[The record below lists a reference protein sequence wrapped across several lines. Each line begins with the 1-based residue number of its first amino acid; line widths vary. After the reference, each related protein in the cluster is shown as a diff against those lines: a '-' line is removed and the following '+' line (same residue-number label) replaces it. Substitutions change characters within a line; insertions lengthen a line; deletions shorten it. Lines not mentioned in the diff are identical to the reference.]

1 MYMKEKVCVCS
12 TRLAARMINSSPQ
25 VDLCNFASDLTVQE
39 LLKETE
45 EQFTTRFGRDFLNG
59 YLVRFLMNSY
69 TAQGDRKR
77 ALTFLRTSTYSQKT
91 HHFSSFRAGMALG
104 LAFPAF
110 VDGIIR
116 STSSP
121 FFHTATEALQ
131 GFQDRTRAALPAW
144 GSLLYIYAIFL
155 VPTLFAFL
163 IGADLLIWNASR
175 INYVFIFGKD
185 LASFPYS

>member
-1 MYMKEKVCVCS
+1 
-12 TRLAARMINSSPQ
+12 
-25 VDLCNFASDLTVQE
+25 
-39 LLKETE
+39 
-45 EQFTTRFGRDFLNG
+45 
-59 YLVRFLMNSY
+59 MNSY

-77 ALTFLRTSTYSQKT
+77 ALTSLRTSYSQKT
-91 HHFSSFRAGMALG
+91 HHFSSFRTGIALG

-110 VDGIIR
+110 VDGIVR

-163 IGADLLIWNASR
+163 VGTDLLIWNASR

-185 LASFPYS
+185 LATFRHSYLIHRSEFDVRTRLDHREYFEVSHGTVRPIERMLMSTICRYLAFYYQPSA

>member
-1 MYMKEKVCVCS
+1 
-12 TRLAARMINSSPQ
+12 
-25 VDLCNFASDLTVQE
+25 
-39 LLKETE
+39 
-45 EQFTTRFGRDFLNG
+45 
-59 YLVRFLMNSY
+59 MNPY

-77 ALTFLRTSTYSQKT
+77 ALTILRTSTHSQKT
-91 HHFSSFRAGMALG
+91 HHFSSFRTGMVLG
-104 LAFPAF
+104 FAFPAF
-110 VDGIIR
+110 VDGIVR
-116 STSSP
+116 STSSS

-163 IGADLLIWNASR
+163 IGTDLLIWNASR

-185 LASFPYS
+185 LATFPRSYLINRPELDVRTRLDHRKYFEVSHGTFRPVERMLMSTNCRYLAFY